1 MKALSLFA
9 NVGVAETYLKEC
21 GVDVVVANE
30 LLEQRAE
37 FYRHLYPTVHM
48 LQGDIT
54 DRAVYEEIVSVARRE
69 KIDFLIA
76 TPPCQ
81 GMSES
86 GYRDPYDER
95 NSLVKYAVD
104 AILDLR
110 PTYVLL
116 ENVPQQLVTPIK
128 YNDQELLI
136 PEYIEKRIGR
146 YYTIN
151 DSKVINAMYYGVPQM
166 RERAIFLCVEKGA
179 GLKWEFPKK
188 ESHVITLEEAFKG
201 IPDLWPHIKE
211 PDYQRRLPRNSKS
224 VLSFS
229 KWHQPMT
236 HVWRNVECMLYT
248 PTGKTA
254 FDNVIHF
261 PKRNDGQ
268 RIKGYET
275 TYRRMFWNR
284 PGHTISTFNFR
295 IGSQSN
301 VHPGRPWEMDSCG
314 DMMYTNPRVLSV
326 YELLVVSSLPTDWNI
341 PEWATDNLIR
351 TVIGEGIPPMLVK
364 RIMSSLPR

>member
-9 NVGVAETYLKEC
+9 NVGVAETYLEEC

-30 LLEQRAE
+30 LIKQRAD
-37 FYRHLYPTVHM
+37 FYRHLYPSAKM

-54 DRAVYEEIVSVARRE
+54 DRAVYREVVDAARRE

-116 ENVPQQLVTPIK
+116 ENVPQQLTTPIK

-151 DSKVINAMYYGVPQM
+151 DAQVINAMYYGVPQM
-166 RERAIFLCVEKGA
+166 RERAIFLCVEKGTD
-179 GLKWEFPKK
+179 LKWEFPAK
-188 ESHVITLEEAFKG
+188 EPHVITLEEAFEG

-211 PDYQRRLPRNSKS
+211 ADYQRMLPDNAKS
-224 VLSFS
+224 ALSFS

-248 PTGKTA
+248 PTGHTA
-254 FDNVIHF
+254 FENAVHY
-261 PKRNDGQ
+261 PKKKDGN

-275 TYRRMFWNR
+275 TYRRMYWDK
-284 PGHTISTFNFR
+284 PGHTISTFSFR

-301 VHPGRPWEMDSCG
+301 VHPGRPWRKDKNG
-314 DMMYTNPRVLSV
+314 DMMYTNPRALSI
-326 YELLVVSSLPTDWNI
+326 YELLVVSSLPTDWNV
-341 PEWATDNLIR
+341 PTWATDNLTR
-351 TVIGEGIPPMLVK
+351 TVIGEGIPPLLVK
-364 RIMSSLPR
+364 KLIQSMPQ